1 MELFIRIKD
10 GQPFE
15 HPIFGDNFREVF
27 PHIDTNNLPPE
38 FARFER
44 VPCPENAGALE
55 KNVVHYAWVNG
66 IVKDVWSVAPMTEE
80 EVEKDLAV
88 RLKNINETVVVLKAY
103 AANMVAETTG
113 EEQQAWIDYQVRV
126 DAWVLVDILRP
137 QYPRMPRYLEDG
149 TLVTNNTSGSAP
161 NVIE

>member
-1 MELFIRIKD
+1 MELFIQIKD
-10 GQPFE
+10 GQPYE
-15 HPIFGDNFREVF
+15 HPILGNNFREAF

-44 VPCPENAGALE
+44 VPCPENAGPLE

-66 IVKDVWSVAPMTEE
+66 IVKDVWSVAPMTVE
-80 EVEKDLAV
+80 EVEKDLSV
-88 RLKNINETVVVLKAY
+88 RIKNFNDTHNELKIY
-103 AANMVAETTG
+103 ASNMIAETTG
-113 EEQQAWIDYQVRV
+113 EEQQVWLDYQTRV
-126 DAWVLVDILRP
+126 NDWVLIDPLRP
-137 QYPRMPRYLEDG
+137 QFPRMPRYLEDG